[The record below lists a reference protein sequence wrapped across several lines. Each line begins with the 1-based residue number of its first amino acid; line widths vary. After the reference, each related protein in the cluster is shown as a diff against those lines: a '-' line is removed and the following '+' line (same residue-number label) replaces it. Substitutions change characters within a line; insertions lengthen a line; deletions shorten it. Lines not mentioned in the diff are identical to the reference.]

1 MTSPRAGFF
10 RIFNLWRNLIVE
22 VITSRANRLIID
34 TAKLQDRKYR
44 QREKLFFFEGKKL
57 LEEAI
62 LQRVPLVRVFVTDN
76 NTHLLENLPNHIEQ
90 YVVSQS
96 VYDKI
101 SVDNSPEGVFCV
113 ARYLDRLH
121 KFATIY
127 NMLEKG
133 SRFLAVSIR
142 DPGNMGSIIRS
153 ARAMGID
160 CLLLSSDCADLY
172 HPRTIRGAMGALFSL
187 PTLTVT
193 DPVSS
198 IQALKNE
205 GYCVYAAALTPTA
218 CDVRTVDITAS
229 SCFVVGNEG
238 HGLPDSIINASNQ
251 AIIIPMQPGSESLNV
266 AAASSLLLWE
276 MGKVIL

>member
-1 MTSPRAGFF
+1 MET
-10 RIFNLWRNLIVE
+10 
-22 VITSRANRLIID
+22 ITSRANRLIID

-62 LQRVPLVRVFVTDN
+62 LHHVPLVRVFVTES
-76 NTHLLENLPNHIEQ
+76 HAILLENLPEHVEQ
-90 YVVSQS
+90 YIVSPS
-96 VYDKI
+96 VYEKI

-113 ARYLDRLH
+113 ARHLDRLH

-127 NMLEKG
+127 NMLENG
-133 SRFLAVSIR
+133 SRFMAVSVR
-142 DPGNMGSIIRS
+142 DPGNLGTIIRS

-187 PTLTVT
+187 PTLTVS

-198 IQALKNE
+198 VQALRNS
-205 GYCVYAAALTPTA
+205 GYDVYAAALTSTA
-218 CDVRTVDITAS
+218 CDVREINVTDST
-229 SCFVVGNEG
+229 CFVVGNEG
-238 HGLPDSIINASNQ
+238 HGLPDAIINASNR

-276 MGKVIL
+276 MGKIIL